1 MLLQHH
7 AVIARKWLSSLLTN
21 LKAKGFTTLAVI
33 DPQMHPPEESR
44 AIISLF
50 EGEIAITEKETAR
63 GLEKILRVRK
73 LVNQK
78 YLEDELTLTKEK
90 LSS

>member
-1 MLLQHH
+1 MPEVSKQYYNHFDYL
-7 AVIARKWLSSLLTN
+7 N
-21 LKAKGFTTLAVI
+21 LKALIEKDGFDKAYPIRVI
-33 DPQMHPPEESR
+33 VNNCSYGVFD
-44 AIISLF
+44 
-50 EGEIAITEKETAR
+50 GEIRVSERETPE
-63 GLEKILRVRK
+63 GIKQTLRNQK